1 MQQTAEE
8 VAVYT
13 RIKQIDSYS
22 GMVTYLKRSTCD
34 EMDVQCQID
43 RQPAG
48 HFSSIQFRAVKVPA
62 SGFL

>member
-8 VAVYT
+8 VAVST

-34 EMDVQCQID
+34 EMDAQ
-43 RQPAG
+43 
-48 HFSSIQFRAVKVPA
+48 
-62 SGFL
+62 